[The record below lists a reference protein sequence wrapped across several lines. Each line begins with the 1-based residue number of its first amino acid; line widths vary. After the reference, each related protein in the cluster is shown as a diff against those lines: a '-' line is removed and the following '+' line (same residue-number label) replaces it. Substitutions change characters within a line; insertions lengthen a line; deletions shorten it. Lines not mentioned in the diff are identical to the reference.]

1 MNLNVTRRDLAET
14 LKERV
19 GGTIQGH
26 EKTILNLLEIISEEV
41 AAGKRVQ
48 LRRFGTFESREIRA
62 HKTINPVTTKKM
74 KIQKSYT
81 VDFRPSEAL
90 KKKLKKQNSDE

>member
-1 MNLNVTRRDLAET
+1 MTLNITRRDLAKA

-19 GGTIQGH
+19 GETIQDH
-26 EKTILNLLEIISEEV
+26 EKTISNLLEIISEEV

-48 LRRFGTFESREIRA
+48 LRRFGTFESRQIKA

-74 KIQKSYT
+74 KIPKSYT

-90 KKKLKKQNSDE
+90 KKTLREQNSDE